1 VIARRRM
8 VRNYDP
14 DRPVPAPAR
23 DRLLRAAQRAPSAG
37 FTQGTEFLVLESP
50 ADRETFWAATT
61 PAVHEAPP
69 EPPAPPAALASADQ
83 STAIPAGRWLAGMRR
98 APLLVVCFSHR
109 QAYADRYGEP
119 DKHEDDID
127 TRWQVPY
134 WHIDTG
140 FTALMMLLDAVDQGL
155 GACFFGVP
163 TNRVGAL
170 RDAFGVPGGYTPV
183 GVVSVGYPAPDHRPA
198 SLHRPRRGVA
208 DVAHLGH
215 WSRR

>member
-1 VIARRRM
+1 MILRRRM

-14 DRPVPAPAR
+14 DRPVPQPAR
-23 DRLLRAAQRAPSAG
+23 DRLLCATLRAPSAG
-37 FTQGTEFLVLESP
+37 FTQGTELLVLESP

-61 PAVHEAPP
+61 PAVRRASSAPP
-69 EPPAPPAALASADQ
+69 EPPLHARR

-119 DKHEDDID
+119 DKREDDID
-127 TRWQVPY
+127 TRWPVPY

-140 FTALMMLLDAVDQGL
+140 FAALMMLLDAVDQEL

-163 TNRVGAL
+163 ADRVGAL
-170 RDAFGVPGGYTPV
+170 RDAFGIPGEYTPV

-198 SLHRPRRGVA
+198 SLHRPRRGVT
-208 DVAHLGH
+208 DLAHFGH
-215 WSRR
+215 W